1 MLEYYRGVL
10 FMTAN
15 RMLVLDKAVESRI
28 HIRIKY
34 PELDTTSRRR
44 IWRNFMDLLPKEN
57 VKLSEEDLDLLAERP
72 MNGRQ
77 IKNVIKTAELL
88 SIVQQQPLGLTQ
100 IDTVLRIA
108 PAEEDSVVN
117 SNPHICLEGNQL
129 DHVKSLA
136 EAKT

>member
-44 IWRNFMDLLPKEN
+44 IWRNFMVLLPKEN

-88 SIVQQQPLGLTQ
+88 SIVQQKPLGLTQ

-108 PAEEDSVVN
+108 PAEEDSVVS